1 MTPNFQQVRV
11 LFIFIFL
18 PFLLNAQAPERYN
31 AGEIYLRLKKLNV
44 LGSALYIAAHPD
56 DENTRLISWLANEKL
71 VNTGYL
77 SLTRGDG
84 GQNLIGPEIG
94 PYLGVIRTQ
103 ELLQARKIDR
113 GQQFFST
120 AKDFGFSKNPE
131 ETFNI
136 WQREQ
141 VLADM
146 VWVIRNFKPDVLITR
161 FSSKPGG
168 THGHHTA
175 SAILAEEAFHAAGD
189 KSRFPEQLKH
199 VSVWQPKRLLWNT
212 SWWFYGSEDNFDRSG
227 LLPVDVGAY
236 NSLLGQS
243 YNEMAARS
251 RSMHKSQGFGA
262 SLERGSSIEYLK
274 PILGSKN
281 VDDLFHEIN
290 TTWSKIS
297 GGRELELLIESVIN
311 KFNPEKP
318 ELIVAD
324 LVNIYRKMEALPANE
339 WKERKMQ
346 EVQTIVKACLGLY
359 LDATSIS
366 NASAPGEM
374 LTIVLEAVNR
384 SSLPIVLSSIKNELT
399 DADTLLN
406 FALENN
412 IAFELRQSFKIPEA
426 TGYTQPYWLK
436 EEGSLGM
443 FSGIGQADVGAADS
457 EPAINLEVSVLIS
470 EVPFTFSIPVV
481 FKQTDPVNG
490 ETYQPFEISPP
501 VYMNLDGDVYVFP
514 NGASKDI
521 NVLVTASSPVT
532 EGRLKLEAGAGWKI
546 TPESVPVNI
555 LQRGGEAS
563 FRFSV
568 TPPAKASEA
577 RLKAVLTMNGKE
589 YRKSKVTIEYDHIP
603 HQSLYPD
610 AAAKLVKLD
619 IIRKGENIGYIMG
632 AGDNIPASLEQIG
645 YKVEVLNSELIS
657 KEKLRQFDAVIMG
670 IRAYNTVDRL
680 KIYQPILLEY
690 VKEGGTMIVQYNTS
704 SGLVTDQLGPYP
716 LTLSR
721 DRVTVEDAPVK
732 ILEPGHPL
740 LNYPNKITGKDFEN
754 WVQERGLYFPNDWS
768 KEYTALLSSQD
779 PGESPKRGGLLVAPY
794 GKGHYIYTGYS
805 WFRELPAGVPGA
817 YRIFT
822 NMISIGK

>member
-1 MTPNFQQVRV
+1 MTPNIRQVKAF
-11 LFIFIFL
+11 LILIFL

-31 AGEIYLRLKKLNV
+31 ASEIYLRLKKLNV

-71 VNTGYL
+71 MNTGYL

-120 AKDFGFSKNPE
+120 AKDFGFSKSPD

-136 WQREQ
+136 WQRDQ

-161 FSSKPGG
+161 FSSTPGG

-175 SAILAEEAFHAAGD
+175 SAILAEEAFKAAGD
-189 KSRFPEQLKH
+189 KRKFPEQLKY

-212 SWWFYGSEDNFDRSG
+212 SWWFYGNEDNFDKSG
-227 LLPVDVGAY
+227 LLPVDVGAF
-236 NSLLGQS
+236 NPLLGLS

-281 VDDLFHEIN
+281 VDDLFHEIH
-290 TTWSKIS
+290 TSWSKIP
-297 GGRELELLIESVIN
+297 GGKEIESLIESVTS

-318 ELIVAD
+318 ELIVED
-324 LVNIYRKMEALPANE
+324 LLNIYKKIEALPANE
-339 WKERKMQ
+339 WQERKMM
-346 EVQTIVKACLGLY
+346 EVKTLIKACLGLY
-359 LDATSIS
+359 LDATSLS
-366 NASAPGEM
+366 RASAPGEM
-374 LTIVLEAVNR
+374 LTVVLEAVNR
-384 SSLPIVLSSIKNELT
+384 SSLPVVLTSVKNEAT
-399 DADTLLN
+399 GSDTLLN
-406 FALENN
+406 LTLENN
-412 IAFELRQSFKIPEA
+412 IAFELRQSFKIPEEMA
-426 TGYTQPYWLK
+426 YTQPYWLK

-443 FSGIGQADVGAADS
+443 FSDIKQEDVGEADS
-457 EPAINLEVSVLIS
+457 PPAIKLAASVLVS

-490 ETYQPFEISPP
+490 ETYQPFEIAPP

-514 NGASKDI
+514 NGASKNV
-521 NVLVTASSPVT
+521 NVLVTASSPVV
-532 EGRLKLEAGAGWKI
+532 EGRLSLEAGAGWKI

-555 LQRGGEAS
+555 SQAGGEKT
-563 FRFSV
+563 FTFSI
-568 TPPAKASEA
+568 TPPSKAAEA
-577 RLKAVLTMNGKE
+577 RLRAVLTLNGRE
-589 YRKSKVTIEYDHIP
+589 YRKSKVTIEYEHIP

-619 IIRKGENIGYIMG
+619 IVKKGQNIGYIMG

-645 YKVEVLNSELIS
+645 YNVEILNSELIS
-657 KEKLRQFDAVIMG
+657 KEKLQQFDAVIMG

-680 KIYQPILLEY
+680 KIYQPVLLDY

-704 SGLVTDQLGPYP
+704 SGLITDNLGPYP

-732 ILEPGHPL
+732 VLEPNHPL
-740 LNYPNKITGKDFEN
+740 LNYPNKITDKDFEN
-754 WVQERGLYFPNDWS
+754 WVQERGLYFPNKWS
-768 KEYTALLSSQD
+768 KEYTALLSSHD
-779 PGESPKRGGLLVAPY
+779 PGESPKKGGLLVAQY

-822 NMISIGK
+822 NMISIGR